1 MAPGIC
7 ISFYAHHSAFLS
19 MRTILLSDGAIGA
32 ELPGI
37 EGSTEICHALGR
49 FSVFEARKPCVVASL
64 SHI

>member
-1 MAPGIC
+1 
-7 ISFYAHHSAFLS
+7 

-32 ELPGI
+32 ESPGI